1 MSAPRFSSADLERFL
16 WIACFPC
23 YQHTQAGPLACTPN
37 SDCRGGGAPRLRAAH
52 AWFCSTAGVLL
63 QAVRTMLPNLVLV
76 DVRELGV
83 PRIQSVSAVGHVL
96 TAPTAAILQ
105 SAPQC
110 RFVKYADM
118 RARRCACTRRAARRH
133 GMTWTIGLRWCESVK
148 VEEAGCTASVPR
160 PCPGRRATIEDA
172 CIALLDSLSATP
184 RLRPVGSLAFATS
197 LRDLALVALPLV
209 ASQPRP
215 HPNLTSLTSWSTSAS
230 GSSGPWAWARLS
242 PAGGE
247 PEKVANLLGSD
258 LLDGLRDSG
267 TMSPA
272 APNSISPCMELL
284 SDLCSL
290 LLRRLR
296 EPLAALCPAGRP
308 GSALAPSSSPL
319 MASSMRSTHAAAQLP
334 LPDPGVDLA
343 ADSCRVCLRGPG
355 APSNTLAP
363 YGGAPPLERVLGRAM
378 EPSLGSGSDLLTD
391 DSAHDPDSE
400 RCATKKWGLKSICA
414 RACAKVRTAVAPVK
428 VGTHLEAGTLVP
440 PGWAAWLGRLGG
452 LKGAGDGPLERP
464 LRP

>member
-1 MSAPRFSSADLERFL
+1 M
-16 WIACFPC
+16 C
-23 YQHTQAGPLACTPN
+23 
-37 SDCRGGGAPRLRAAH
+37 
-52 AWFCSTAGVLL
+52 
-63 QAVRTMLPNLVLV
+63 
-76 DVRELGV
+76 
-83 PRIQSVSAVGHVL
+83 
-96 TAPTAAILQ
+96 
-105 SAPQC
+105 
-110 RFVKYADM
+110 
-118 RARRCACTRRAARRH
+118 
-133 GMTWTIGLRWCESVK
+133 
-148 VEEAGCTASVPR
+148 
-160 PCPGRRATIEDA
+160 
-172 CIALLDSLSATP
+172 
-184 RLRPVGSLAFATS
+184 S
-197 LRDLALVALPLV
+197 LRRLPP
-209 ASQPRP
+209 S
-215 HPNLTSLTSWSTSAS
+215 SWSTSAS

-400 RCATKKWGLKSICA
+400 RSMSSDTLPPETSFASACCQ
-414 RACAKVRTAVAPVK
+414 RAMAGDSRCSRRLSSAPWKYMRMRDTLWKLRLPCDVACCD
-428 VGTHLEAGTLVP
+428 
-440 PGWAAWLGRLGG
+440 WRLGP
-452 LKGAGDGPLERP
+452 AAAPAPP
-464 LRP
+464 LRPLLMPLSSDPVRRRRRLAAVASEGARCAASALLWPTVDSADAYAISRLRSESSSATSSASSAIACTSASVK